1 MPRAGGGTPHV
12 GAWEGPMKRLLALF
26 TALALLAAVPATASA
41 ARPTRFTDHVVS
53 INCDGPTATSGGGFV
68 FFGANVSSEFGPGGF
83 VEFWSGGEPSG
94 APDLFSDFEQVPNV
108 TWNGSVLAGSIPML
122 DENGDP
128 AAPATFSATLVAT
141 GDPQPFTDEFRDGN
155 RQVRFNGVT
164 QPMDPSGTLSVGGS
178 TFSLDN
184 CFADETTV
192 TVFET
197 NPNAVVRH
205 FSERSVG
212 CGISNTA
219 GDTGNLFVNL
229 TEPDIFVDAF
239 AESADGTTVVAGFG
253 SGTLIG
259 GVLDAS
265 LETFDPDTGEPIPS
279 GGSIHLEI
287 VGTGEPFSWIAK
299 TATSR
304 FVSRGVTL
312 DIEGTLTLGTM
323 TFDLGACIG
332 VDGRN
337 KEINTN
343 PRGPKPGGK
352 APANDLPSGAKLM
365 TVGSKTS
372 VATKGARPAFEEPFE
387 CLTFEE
393 PGGVFALPV
402 GHTVWYRIVG
412 TGGPVTVDTAGS
424 DYDTVVAV
432 YTADG
437 AGGFTPVPDACVDD
451 VGLDPVGVTL
461 QSAVTFDTVAGT
473 SYYVQIGGFPESF
486 PYGNLRVAV
495 R

>member
-1 MPRAGGGTPHV
+1 
-12 GAWEGPMKRLLALF
+12 MKRLLALV
-26 TALALLAAVPATASA
+26 TALALLAAVPATAAA
-41 ARPTRFTDHVVS
+41 ARPVRFTDHTVN
-53 INCDGPTATSGGGFV
+53 INCDGLTATSGGGFV
-68 FFGANVSSEFGPGGF
+68 FFGANVSDEFGPGAF
-83 VEFWSGGEPSG
+83 VDFWSTSEPSG
-94 APDLFSDFEQVPNV
+94 APDLFSDFEQVPDV
-108 TWNGSVLAGSIPML
+108 TWNGSVLQGSIPL
-122 DENGDP
+122 VDGNGDP
-128 AAPATFSATLVAT
+128 AAPATFSATLVAA
-141 GDPQPFTDEFRDGN
+141 GDPFPFEDDFRDGN
-155 RQVRFNGVT
+155 RRVRVSGVT

-178 TFSLDN
+178 TFSLDG

-197 NPNAVVRH
+197 NPNAFVNH
-205 FSERSVG
+205 FSDRSVG
-212 CGISNTA
+212 CELSNTA
-219 GDTGNLFVNL
+219 GDTGNLFVSLN
-229 TEPDIFVDAF
+229 EDEIFIDAF
-239 AESADGTTVVAGFG
+239 ATSADGLTEVAGFG
-253 SGTLIG
+253 TGALIG
-259 GVLDAS
+259 GVLDAP
-265 LETFDPDTGEPIPS
+265 LEVFDPQTGEPIPS

-287 VGTGEPFSWIAK
+287 VGTGESFSWIAK
-299 TATSR
+299 GSTSR

-312 DIEGTLTLGTM
+312 DIEGTLTLGAM

-332 VDGRN
+332 VDARN
-337 KEINTN
+337 KEIITN

-352 APANDLPSGAKLM
+352 VPANDLPSGAKLM

-372 VATKGARPAFEEPFE
+372 VATKGASPAFEEPFE

-393 PGGVFALPV
+393 PGGVFEIPV

-437 AGGFTPVPDACVDD
+437 GGGFTPVPGACLDD
-451 VGLDPVGVTL
+451 VLLDPIGVTL

-473 SYYVQIGGFPESF
+473 SYYVQIGGFPQSF